1 MQKILTE
8 LRLESGLLTKV
19 ADKGIKLEDNGG
31 IRGNTINENALGA
44 NAVCFGQG
52 GTASGYCST
61 CSGMYGTA
69 SGGYSTHF
77 GQGGTASGDFS
88 THFGMYGTASGNYS
102 TCSGMYGT
110 ASGSYST
117 HFGMYGTASGNYSTH
132 FGLEGTA
139 SGDYSAC
146 FGQSGTASGNYS
158 THFGLEGTAS
168 GDYSACFGRDGTA
181 SGGYS
186 THFGL
191 EGTAN
196 RRSQVVI
203 SPGKFSANGDAQF
216 SIFNM
221 RVATTDDTQTTM
233 VLPEHF
239 FILDESTHAIT
250 IDIVCRQDTGASHA
264 YFKRQVLIE
273 RTGGTTAIVGAVQT
287 IGTDINASAYG
298 LAITA
303 DDTNDRLEIKVTGA
317 AATNLRWHA
326 NLQISELS
334 YAD

>member
-146 FGQSGTASGNYS
+146 FG
-158 THFGLEGTAS
+158 
-168 GDYSACFGRDGTA
+168 RDGTA

-239 FILDESTHAIT
+239 IILDESTHAIT